1 MARGVRGAS
10 ASQAPSLPNWA
21 PPGGPGDPQSPCTE
35 THQETE
41 ELQDA
46 GTAICERWSARQ
58 RVGGEA
64 GGGPAREEA
73 SRTGETR
80 RDRGQLAHSSTP
92 AVTAQE
98 RRTLSPGGQD
108 GLEGGDARGRGPA
121 GTQAQA
127 EGKRREPALGP
138 GGSATGPRG
147 LGAQCQ
153 VTSPHAPEA
162 AARQRNWAVR
172 TPGRPGQLALPSGP
186 PSPWGPQLLRW
197 HQAVPVTQTPLHLH
211 VSESGRL
218 IISAPWALTLVLALR
233 ELPGRQGY
241 VSM

>member
-1 MARGVRGAS
+1 MRPRH
-10 ASQAPSLPNWA
+10 PL
-21 PPGGPGDPQSPCTE
+21 
-35 THQETE
+35 
-41 ELQDA
+41 
-46 GTAICERWSARQ
+46 
-58 RVGGEA
+58 
-64 GGGPAREEA
+64 
-73 SRTGETR
+73 SRTGPPQVDPGTLRVPALRPTRKQRNCRTLAPPFVSGGRRGRGWAGRQEEARPGRRPAELGRLR

>member
-35 THQETE
+35 TRQETE

-46 GTAICERWSARQ
+46 GTAICERWLARQ

-80 RDRGQLAHSSTP
+80 RDRGQLARSSTP

-108 GLEGGDARGRGPA
+108 GLEGRDARARGPA
-121 GTQAQA
+121 GTRAQA

-147 LGAQCQ
+147 LGGSMSGDLSAC
-153 VTSPHAPEA
+153 S
-162 AARQRNWAVR
+162 RQRNWAVR

-233 ELPGRQGY
+233 EPPGRQGS
-241 VSM
+241 VST